1 MSIYTLTKVQIV
13 KQQVV
18 TMTKVTVEINY
29 SLELV
34 YKRFDIHYNQQ
45 SHLFDYQT
53 INKPEE
59 FVLFALDLI

>member
-1 MSIYTLTKVQIV
+1 MSICTLTKFLIV
-13 KQQVV
+13 KQRVV
-18 TMTKVTVEINY
+18 TMTKVTVEIKY

-45 SHLFDYQT
+45 SQLFDYQT
-53 INKPEE
+53 INKPKE

>member
-1 MSIYTLTKVQIV
+1 
-13 KQQVV
+13 
-18 TMTKVTVEINY
+18 MTKVTVEINY

-53 INKPEE
+53 INKPRE